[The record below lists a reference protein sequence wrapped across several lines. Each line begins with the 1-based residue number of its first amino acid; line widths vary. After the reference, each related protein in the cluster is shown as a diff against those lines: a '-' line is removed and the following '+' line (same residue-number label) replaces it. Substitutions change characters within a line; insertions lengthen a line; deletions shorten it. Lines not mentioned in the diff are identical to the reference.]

1 MKAKVEAARF
11 VSDRYEW
18 SSLAQRAPE
27 VYHRWE
33 WSEQSR
39 RRVAHLSPHL
49 KIESAYLRVW
59 ADDALVA
66 MPILFIDG
74 IWYNTPRSTP
84 IVLSGS
90 HADPMSVIDEATE
103 EYGEDIVFVDD
114 SEQLKVTSALEWRLN
129 VDADDH
135 RNRQSL
141 IPSDLAEMRLRLR
154 FADDKIADIWFE
166 AIQWVDRCGLKAKF
180 IEYRRNSE
188 PIGWGVYVEHLDELV
203 CLAAAHVEFEVPT
216 WTSNR

>member
-1 MKAKVEAARF
+1 MKVKVEAVRF

-18 SSLAQRAPE
+18 SSIAQRAPE

-39 RRVAHLSPHL
+39 RRVAHLCPHL

-59 ADDALVA
+59 SDDALVA
-66 MPILFIDG
+66 MPILLIDD

-84 IVLSGS
+84 LVLSGE
-90 HADPMSVIDEATE
+90 HVDPLAVIDEATE
-103 EYGEDIVFVDD
+103 EYGDDVVFIDD
-114 SEQLKVTSALEWRLN
+114 SGQLELITGLEWRLN

-141 IPSDLAEMRLRLR
+141 IPADLAEMRLRLR
-154 FADDKIADIWFE
+154 FPDDTAADCWFD
-166 AIQWVDRCGLKAKF
+166 AIQWVDRSGLKAKF
-180 IEYRRNSE
+180 VEYRRNSE
-188 PIGWGVYVEHLDELV
+188 PIGWGIYVQHLDDLV

-216 WTSNR
+216 WTSER